1 MRHTHSLPSA
11 LKRLGIITLSA
22 ACLQLSACSPSSEA
36 LYEQA
41 RKAAEA
47 KNFDEA
53 LTLFEQMKRE
63 EGATLEQRY
72 QAGFGSAEV
81 HLARGDIKAQA
92 AALEALLQDK
102 SMAPYRDTLV
112 IKLEDSYLKRAEEL
126 GLGDPQ
132 LIPLLR
138 KAIELNPQSKARQL
152 LTERY
157 MARGL
162 EELKAEHFD
171 EAEQHLI
178 SAQELKSADTPL
190 NAKVAQHLREARLK
204 RYMKRAQKIID
215 AQQDELAQRVGYNR
229 SEQRFSLSV
238 EVQIEGR
245 VSRRNAEELT
255 TKATP
260 LAEAA
265 MSARVAQLLKELLN
279 EPNEG
284 EPNASLIQ
292 STSWTTGAI
301 TLAKRSKRVKRDKKR
316 VWLTSM
322 SYEASLS
329 LEEFLRLAFRVHEQ
343 APAVEPAAEP
353 AAEPTAEPAAQ

>member
-1 MRHTHSLPSA
+1 MQHTHTLRSA
-11 LKRLGIITLSA
+11 LKRLGLVTLGA

-162 EELKAEHFD
+162 EELKAERFD
-171 EAEQHLI
+171 EAEQHFI
-178 SAQELKSADTPL
+178 SAQELKSADEPL
-190 NAKVAQHLREARLK
+190 NKKIAELLKETRLT
-204 RYMKRAQKIID
+204 RYMSVARRLIEAK
-215 AQQDELAQRVGYNR
+215 QDELTRECHNMW
-229 SEQRFSLSV
+229 
-238 EVQIEGR
+238 GR
-245 VSRRNAEELT
+245 LDA
-255 TKATP
+255 
-260 LAEAA
+260 
-265 MSARVAQLLKELLN
+265 LKEL
-279 EPNEG
+279 
-284 EPNASLIQ
+284 
-292 STSWTTGAI
+292 
-301 TLAKRSKRVKRDKKR
+301 
-316 VWLTSM
+316 
-322 SYEASLS
+322 Y
-329 LEEFLRLAFRVHEQ
+329 EEFNLEDEEIDELEYHISI
-343 APAVEPAAEP
+343 
-353 AAEPTAEPAAQ
+353 